1 MAQTIGVLGLG
12 IFGSTIAKE
21 LGSHHHNVIAIDCN
35 EENVNRIDPYISQ
48 GIVGDFTQYDLLKE
62 VAIEHCDQVVI
73 AAGSSLEASVLAIMH
88 LKKLG
93 VENISAKSK
102 NHDYMR
108 IMKELGANRVIR
120 PEYEMG
126 LRVDRKIMKPR
137 LMDIIDLDDKTSIIE
152 FEPPREWIGRS
163 LSDLKIRQNFSL
175 NVIGLKDSTKQERS
189 YQVDP
194 NEVINPNTVL
204 IVIGDSNEIEN
215 FKLDW

>member
-21 LGSHHHNVIAIDCN
+21 LGRHHHNVIAIDCN

-62 VAIEHCDQVVI
+62 VAIEQCDQVVI
-73 AAGSSLEASVLAIMH
+73 AAGTSLEACVLAIMH
-88 LKKLG
+88 LKELG
-93 VENISAKSK
+93 VRNITAKSK
-102 NHDYMR
+102 NQDYMK
-108 IMKELGANRVIR
+108 IMKELGATRVIR

-126 LRVDRKIMKPR
+126 LRTARKIMKPR

-152 FEPPREWIGRS
+152 FKPPRDWVGRT
-163 LSDLKIRQNFSL
+163 LSNLKLRQTFSL
-175 NVIGLKDSTKQERS
+175 NVIGLKDSSSQKRT

-194 NEVINPNTVL
+194 NEVINEDTIL

-215 FKLDW
+215 FRLD